1 MALIALML
9 VILISSLTVKIGRV
23 ALTMTGLDRRKAAF
37 QALSA
42 FTTSGWTTRET
53 ELVMNHDK
61 RRRIVMFLMVVGHA
75 GLASG
80 IATLMESLGQR
91 GAVEVFYK
99 LILIAVAIVVLY
111 LLAHWKGLDRQLTA
125 EIKKRLKQTT
135 DLRETNF
142 EDVLLLAEGYGVVEV
157 YVREESDIAC
167 KTLGESQLRQRGM
180 VVMAIDRVGQI
191 IPAPQ
196 SDTTLLVDDRLICY
210 GKVEAIQDIADEKVT
225 GNTLIEAGT

>member
-1 MALIALML
+1 
-9 VILISSLTVKIGRV
+9 
-23 ALTMTGLDRRKAAF
+23 
-37 QALSA
+37 
-42 FTTSGWTTRET
+42 
-53 ELVMNHDK
+53 
-61 RRRIVMFLMVVGHA
+61 
-75 GLASG
+75 
-80 IATLMESLGQR
+80 
-91 GAVEVFYK
+91 
-99 LILIAVAIVVLY
+99 
-111 LLAHWKGLDRQLTA
+111 
-125 EIKKRLKQTT
+125 
-135 DLRETNF
+135 LRETNF

-210 GKVEAIQDIADEKVT
+210 GKVEAIRDIADEKVT